1 MGKGRHLPQ
10 TAEDVRGQADPQPP
24 DAPTKKEEPVV
35 KAGAGAGGAVGAAT
49 ALMAATNTLGW
60 TSFTPDDQLTIVAA
74 VGIVA
79 PVVAALVA
87 RMHVF
92 AQPKG

>member
-1 MGKGRHLPQ
+1 
-10 TAEDVRGQADPQPP
+10 
-24 DAPTKKEEPVV
+24 
-35 KAGAGAGGAVGAAT
+35 
-49 ALMAATNTLGW
+49 MAATNALGW

-79 PVVAALVA
+79 PVLAALVA